1 MKRLFQLAVPVLLL
15 LALAACSS
23 EQPKPKAA
31 ETPAEPPLPAKATA
45 VIQTDI
51 GKLTCEL
58 FPQEAPRNVANFIGL
73 AEGTKKWEHPL
84 NHRMFRMKLYDG
96 TSFHRVIPGFMIQG
110 GDPAGNG
117 AGGPGYHVIDEIS
130 PKLKFDRAGRM
141 AMANEGRNTNGSQFF
156 ITETAT
162 PFLDGKFTIIGQCDK
177 ASVAIVKKI
186 ARMPRDKNNDRP
198 NDPVK
203 IRTVTIERGS

>member
-1 MKRLFQLAVPVLLL
+1 MKRLSQFNLAILLL

-31 ETPAEPPLPAKATA
+31 EAPAEPPLPAKATA
-45 VIQTDI
+45 IIQTDV

-58 FPQEAPRNVANFIGL
+58 FPGEAPRNVANFIGL
-73 AEGTKKWEHPL
+73 AEGTKEWEHPL

-117 AGGPGYHVIDEIS
+117 AGGPGYHVLDEIS
-130 PKLKFDRAGRM
+130 PKLKFDRTGRM
-141 AMANEGRNTNGSQFF
+141 AMAAILTARNFSSPKLRRHFS
-156 ITETAT
+156 TASSPSLGNAT
-162 PFLDGKFTIIGQCDK
+162 KRVLQ
-177 ASVAIVKKI
+177 S
-186 ARMPRDKNNDRP
+186 
-198 NDPVK
+198 
-203 IRTVTIERGS
+203 